1 VTSQVETAAGTGDQ
15 TVSLR
20 DPYQFFSQKRR
31 ESGVY
36 CGTVMDYSKTP
47 ESLRP
52 KGEYSAM
59 SFNAVNSVF
68 RDSRVF
74 TSKPYDT
81 TIGLFMG
88 PTILAM
94 EGKKHRDHRNLVSAA
109 FRSKALARWE
119 PTGRLRPAHPRP
131 AVPFA
136 DGSSGHVRRKVKED
150 RVVLKW

>member
-1 VTSQVETAAGTGDQ
+1 LKVLT
-15 TVSLR
+15 TVANDVSPR
-20 DPYQFFSQKRR
+20 DPYQFFAQMRR
-31 ESGVY
+31 ESSVF
-36 CGTVMDYSKTP
+36 CGTVTDYSMTH

-52 KGEYSAM
+52 KGEYSAV
-59 SFNAVNSVF
+59 SFNAVNSAF

-94 EGKKHRDHRNLVSAA
+94 DGKWHRDHRNLVSA
-109 FRSKALARWE
+109 FPSKALARRK
-119 PTGRLRPAHPRP
+119 PTGRLRPGHPRP

-136 DGSSGHVRRKVKED
+136 DGSSGHVRRRVEEG

>member
-1 VTSQVETAAGTGDQ
+1 VTSA
-15 TVSLR
+15 VSLR
-20 DPYQFFSQKRR
+20 DPYPLFAHRRR
-31 ESGVY
+31 ESGVV

-52 KGEYSAM
+52 KREYSAM
-59 SFNAVNSVF
+59 SFSAVNSVF

-94 EGKKHRDHRNLVSAA
+94 D
-109 FRSKALARWE
+109 
-119 PTGRLRPAHPRP
+119 
-131 AVPFA
+131 
-136 DGSSGHVRRKVKED
+136 SSGHVRRKVKED
-150 RVVLKW
+150 RVIFKW